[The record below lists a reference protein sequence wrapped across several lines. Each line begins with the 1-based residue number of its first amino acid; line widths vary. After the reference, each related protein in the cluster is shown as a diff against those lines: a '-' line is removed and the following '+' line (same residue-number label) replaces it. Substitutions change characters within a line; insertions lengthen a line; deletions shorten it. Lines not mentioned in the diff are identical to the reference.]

1 MVIHLIRE
9 RDPWVDQILETII
22 FFQLSAEFVSQPIQV
37 FLGIVDIPMLSQQ
50 EYDVNAFERG
60 S

>member
-50 EYDVNAFERG
+50 EYDVNACERG